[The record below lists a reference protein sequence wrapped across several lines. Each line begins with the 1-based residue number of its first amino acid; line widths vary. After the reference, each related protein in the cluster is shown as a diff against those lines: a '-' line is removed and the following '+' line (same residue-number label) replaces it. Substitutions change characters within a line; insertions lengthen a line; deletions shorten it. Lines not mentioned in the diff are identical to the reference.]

1 MEYNPEIHNR
11 RSIRLKEYDY
21 SQEGYY
27 YVTIC
32 TKNMERWFGNVVN
45 GKMKLSD
52 IGEIVK
58 FCWHDLPNH
67 YAFCK
72 LDEFV
77 IMPNHVH
84 GIIVI
89 DRESFVGAGLKLALT
104 KPAPTMKRHGLF
116 EIIRA
121 FKTFSSRK
129 INDLQ
134 KSLHFQWHRN
144 YYEHIIRNEKE
155 LYFKRKYIINNPLKW
170 DLDENNPAKF

>member
-1 MEYNPEIHNR
+1 MLSMKYNPEIHNR

-32 TKNMERWFGNVVN
+32 TKNRECHFGQIVN
-45 GKMKLSD
+45 GKMKLNDS
-52 IGEIVK
+52 GEIVQ

-77 IMPNHVH
+77 IMPNHIH
-84 GIIVI
+84 GIVVI
-89 DRESFVGAGLKLALT
+89 DRESFVVGAGF

-134 KSLHFQWHRN
+134 QSSHFQWQRN

-155 LYFKRKYIINNPLKW
+155 LYWKRKYIIDNPIKW
-170 DLDENNPAKF
+170 EFGN